1 MIQLFTGKKGAISVF
16 MSLIMLPML
25 IVAFLANDAA
35 RIYSAKVVVS
45 DAGEMAM
52 NAGLAQYDAALK
64 DEYGLIT
71 MENQPSSMAGDLEKY
86 FTDSLNMADS
96 GNYHR
101 ILDLMEEQFEVLDIE
116 ASKVYKTEVEKQ
128 QILEYMKYR
137 APVCMA
143 EMILEKLD
151 QIKDNKKMVEAMEA
165 EADFAEAM
173 QDVQDA
179 FEEAKLALDD
189 LNSKIESFPN
199 QSTIETELENTERDY
214 KGNMSKAF
222 LMRAAIS
229 VYDAYDK
236 NAVRNADTTEKKF
249 DALKSAVTSFISQV
263 DKINTGDILSSNYY
277 NNYID
282 SMYYK
287 NTVEAL
293 GDIGKLLEW
302 YDDLHTQDSGDT
314 TDEQE
319 GEDTEDTERTKL
331 SELVD
336 QYKQRK
342 DKISSYATKLLSTGK
357 SAVTTHFTTLN
368 AWWKRAEAAATSAK
382 RAAEKL
388 QVVKEKLE
396 IAAQKHQVWEEKTNA
411 LANPGSMK
419 EEVDNY
425 KDMFDTESC
434 EILTY
439 NVETDKKY
447 FDEIRDILTE
457 EKFFDRSIATTQ
469 VTTQCDTYNS
479 EANSAIKSL
488 QEYYYDN
495 IDDLRANSYSKN
507 YVHTTIS
514 TANVL
519 VHIESDPFYQ
529 QLIKYCENIEGE
541 EKNKSKDETNEKL
554 DEGQQGAEEAKSD
567 NGYPTYD
574 WSSAGV
580 TLPSNLLGYSSY
592 GVNTDKM
599 TDVSS
604 GDIDNKADRKNII
617 KKVKESIKEAS
628 SFIDGVDR
636 ILSAGLENLY
646 IAEYALQMFSYYTV
660 DKQYDSQNHT
670 VTELK
675 NEDILSLSGYSLS
688 AHKAYKGECEYIL
701 WGKSTSKKNIQATVA
716 VIYGIRLMFNVFFAL
731 TDSRINGKAEVIASP
746 WTAVAPYLG
755 PIIKLVFKFG
765 LALYENAD
773 DIKDIKAGW
782 GVAVIKDKDSWVAGF
797 AGGINPD
804 NTVASFTFS
813 YAEYLR
819 LFVTTSMLGRG
830 NEPALA
836 RIADCIQINTGNDTD
851 ITKRYT
857 MLAVKAKVSNR
868 TTFMRKIAD
877 WSGTGWNYGDTYS
890 VDYQSVLGY

>member
-16 MSLIMLPML
+16 MSLIMLPLL

-35 RIYSAKVVVS
+35 RVYSAKVVVS

-71 MENQPSSMAGDLEKY
+71 MENQPSSMSGDLEKY
-86 FTDSLNMADS
+86 FTDSLNMSDS

-179 FEEAKLALDD
+179 FEDAKKSLDD
-189 LNSKIESFPN
+189 LNSKINSFPD
-199 QSTIETELENTERDY
+199 QGTIDIELGETQIDY
-214 KGNMSKAF
+214 TGDMSKAF
-222 LMRAAIS
+222 LIRAAIS
-229 VYDAYDK
+229 IYDDYDK
-236 NAVRNADTTEKKF
+236 TKVNEADNMQKKY
-249 DALKSAVTSFISQV
+249 DALKAVATSFANQV
-263 DKINTGDILSSNYY
+263 KKITSDDILSSNYY
-277 NNYID
+277 ENYID
-282 SMYYK
+282 SMFYK
-287 NTVEAL
+287 NTVDKL
-293 GDIGKLLEW
+293 GDEDDLLEW
-302 YDDLHTQDSGDT
+302 YNELNPSDDSEDS
-314 TDEQE
+314 ENAEE
-319 GEDTEDTERTKL
+319 GGEEDTELEEIE
-331 SELVD
+331 ELIKS
-336 QYKQRK
+336 YKEAK
-342 DKISSYATKLLSTGK
+342 EKISSYPTELLALGK
-357 SAVTTHFTTLN
+357 SIVETHTSKLN
-368 AWWKRAEAAATSAK
+368 GWWNQAQVAASSAK
-382 RAAEKL
+382 SAAEKL
-388 QVVKEKLE
+388 KIVKEKLE
-396 IAAQKHQVWEEKTNA
+396 EASKKHQIWEDKTNA
-411 LANPGSMK
+411 LSNPGSMK
-419 EEVDNY
+419 EEVDKY

-479 EANSAIKSL
+479 EAKNAVKSL

-529 QLIKYCENIEGE
+529 QLIKYCESTESAD
-541 EKNKSKDETNEKL
+541 KNKSKEEANKKL
-554 DEGQQGAEEAKSD
+554 DEGQQGAEEAKSE

-580 TLPSNLLGYSSY
+580 TLPSNLLGFSSY

-599 TDVSS
+599 TGVSS
-604 GDIDNKADRKNII
+604 GNIDSKADRKNII
-617 KKVKESIKEAS
+617 KKVKESIQEAS
-628 SFIDGVDR
+628 SFLEGVDK
-636 ILSAGLENLY
+636 IISDGLENLY
-646 IAEYALQMFSYYTV
+646 VAEYALQMFSYYTV
-660 DKQYDSQNHT
+660 DKQYDAQNHT

-701 WGKSTSKKNIQATVA
+701 WGKSTSAKNIQATVA

-731 TDSRINGKAEVIASP
+731 TDPAINNEAIKIAAP
-746 WTAVAPYLG
+746 WAGIAPYLE

-765 LALYENAD
+765 LALYETTD
-773 DIKDIKAGW
+773 DIKDIKNGY
-782 GVAVIKDKDSWVAGF
+782 GVAVIKDKSSWVAGF
-797 AGGINPD
+797 AGWIGEAD
-804 NTVASFTFS
+804 NT
-813 YAEYLR
+813 
-819 LFVTTSMLGRG
+819 
-830 NEPALA
+830 
-836 RIADCIQINTGNDTD
+836 
-851 ITKRYT
+851 
-857 MLAVKAKVSNR
+857 
-868 TTFMRKIAD
+868 
-877 WSGTGWNYGDTYS
+877 
-890 VDYQSVLGY
+890 